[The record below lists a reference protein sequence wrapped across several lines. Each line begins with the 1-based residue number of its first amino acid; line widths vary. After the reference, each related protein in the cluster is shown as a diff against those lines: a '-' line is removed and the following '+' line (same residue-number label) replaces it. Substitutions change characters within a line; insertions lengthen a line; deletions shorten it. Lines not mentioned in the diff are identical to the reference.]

1 MFHSKE
7 LFSKI
12 TSSITA
18 EDLTFLVTKKL
29 FEHLKTY
36 SNEVDFL
43 TMKMNCIV
51 LKMLP
56 ID

>member
-36 SNEVDFL
+36 SNEVDFFNNEDEL
-43 TMKMNCIV
+43 YC
-51 LKMLP
+51 P
-56 ID
+56 